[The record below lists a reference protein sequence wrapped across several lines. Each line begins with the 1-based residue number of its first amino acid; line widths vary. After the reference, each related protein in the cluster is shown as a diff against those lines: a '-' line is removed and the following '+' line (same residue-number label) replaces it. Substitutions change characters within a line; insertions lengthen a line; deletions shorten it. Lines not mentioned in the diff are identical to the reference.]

1 MRRNSDCNTKADGLF
16 RFPAR
21 FTYRQITKAV
31 IMTRE
36 EKAARNAIIA
46 ERRRANASI
55 SDIAAEFGLTYG
67 AVSAICKSLGLG
79 GKRSIKVATYRP
91 PTFTK
96 AQLDAKEERRRNV
109 VAERCP
115 GFTYVGNYTGS
126 DGTADVQCNICGAIL
141 TKSWITIKHAGGKN
155 ENIRC
160 DNCERIAREQ
170 REQARETERA
180 RVNVQRQFVHNA
192 RELNRQAQ
200 LMMRKCSGCESI
212 FFTSST
218 RQKFCSFECQQR
230 NKNRKCKDKRL
241 RKIRER
247 CIDSDITWQKL
258 YEKEHGI
265 CYLCGKPVDIND
277 YEYRGEIF
285 IAGNNY
291 PSIEHVVALSKG
303 GTHSWDNV
311 RLAHRLCNT
320 LKH

>member
-1 MRRNSDCNTKADGLF
+1 
-16 RFPAR
+16 
-21 FTYRQITKAV
+21 
-31 IMTRE
+31 MTRE

-55 SDIAAEFGLTYG
+55 SEIAAEFGLTYG

-160 DNCERIAREQ
+160 DNCERLKRKANFKPLRKPPQ
-170 REQARETERA
+170 GVQLSL
-180 RVNVQRQFVHNA
+180 NVSSKQCAECGTIFVSKMRNEKYCSKC
-192 RELNRQAQ
+192 RKRMLNR
-200 LMMRKCSGCESI
+200 
-212 FFTSST
+212 
-218 RQKFCSFECQQR
+218 
-230 NKNRKCKDKRL
+230 NKDKRIN
-241 RKIRER
+241 RANI
-247 CIDSDITWQKL
+247 IDRDITLLKL
-258 YEKEHGI
+258 YQRDNGT
-265 CYLCGKPVDIND
+265 CYLCGGRCNFDDHHTEN
-277 YEYRGEIF
+277 
-285 IAGNNY
+285 GNFVVGPTY
-291 PSIEHVVALSKG
+291 PTIEHVFPLSKG
-303 GTHSWDNV
+303 GLHSWDNV
-311 RLAHRLCNT
+311 RLACHACNSKKWAHLPDT
-320 LKH
+320 IE